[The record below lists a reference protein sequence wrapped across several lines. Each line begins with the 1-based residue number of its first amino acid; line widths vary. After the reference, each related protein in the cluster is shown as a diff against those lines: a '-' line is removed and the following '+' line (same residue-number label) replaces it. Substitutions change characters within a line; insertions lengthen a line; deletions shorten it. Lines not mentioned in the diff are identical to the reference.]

1 MTHTA
6 QLIILAVTKTGE
18 KSLVL
23 HTLSS
28 QWGRRS
34 FIVSVSRSSGMA
46 LYLPLNILDA
56 EVTENPRSDLWRL
69 RGASA
74 FSPLAGIRNDV
85 RKNAICMFMSE
96 VLYRTIKDGANEDG
110 LFEWCKK
117 SILTLDALESDFAN
131 FHLMFL
137 LELCSVLGFAPS
149 EPGLAPFAGVHLRQL
164 SRLVSLPYTEAL
176 IMPLSGDSRGEMAEI
191 LLQYLSHH
199 TESRIEV
206 RSLRV
211 LHELFR

>member
-1 MTHTA
+1 MTHSA
-6 QLIILAVTKTGE
+6 QLILLAVTKTGE

-23 HTLSS
+23 HALSS
-28 QWGRRS
+28 RWGRRS
-34 FIVSVSRSSGMA
+34 FIVSVPRSSGMA

-56 EVTENPRSDLWRL
+56 EITENPRSDLWRL
-69 RGASA
+69 HGASA

-117 SILTLDALESDFAN
+117 SILTLDALENDFAN

-137 LELCSVLGFAPS
+137 LELCGVLGFSAS
-149 EPGLAPFAGVHLRQL
+149 VQGLAPFAGGHLQEL
-164 SRLVSLPYTEAL
+164 SRLVSLPYAEAL
-176 IMPLSGDSRGEMAEI
+176 MMPLSGDGRGEMAEI